1 MEEPDCP
8 YSDLKKSDILNS
20 LYGKHAKSIGVNLMD
35 ANNVPD
41 QVKSMAGSTDMGN
54 VSYVKP
60 SIHPIFRI
68 GNAMNHTVEFTKFA
82 GHPSAQEPT
91 LKSAKAMMM
100 TGIEVITDSDLLKKV
115 KEEFAR
121 TD

>member
-1 MEEPDCP
+1 MEEPDCA
-8 YSDLKKSDILNS
+8 YSDLKNSEILNA
-20 LYGKHAKSIGVNLMD
+20 LYGKHAKSIGVKLIET
-35 ANNVPD
+35 PEKL
-41 QVKSMAGSTDMGN
+41 KSIAASTDMGN

-60 SIHPIFRI
+60 SIHPMFKI
-68 GNAMNHTVEFTKFA
+68 GDVMNHTVEFTKFA
-82 GHPSAQEPT
+82 GHPDAQQPT

-121 TD
+121 TE